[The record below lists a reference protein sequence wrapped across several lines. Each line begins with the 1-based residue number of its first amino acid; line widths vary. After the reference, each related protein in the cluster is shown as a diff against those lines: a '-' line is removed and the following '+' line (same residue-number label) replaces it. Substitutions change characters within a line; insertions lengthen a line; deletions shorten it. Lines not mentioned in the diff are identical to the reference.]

1 MLGRHETLKGGKER
15 LIGPVKLKSLE
26 ASQLERLLNRNKA
39 DLEAVKSQVSK
50 IVGDVKQR
58 GDQALI
64 EYTEAFDGVKLDRS
78 RLKVSRR
85 EIEEAYRQLP
95 TGLIKALKRAERNIR
110 LVHRRQ
116 LPKARIL
123 AKSKGMRV
131 TQVFQPLDSAGLYI
145 PGGRASYPST
155 ALMLGVP
162 ARVAGVRR
170 LVACTPPSPDGSVNP
185 AVLVALDLAGVGE
198 VFRVGGVQAVAAMA
212 FGTETIPK
220 VCKIVGPGNIYVTA
234 AKMMVYGE
242 VGVEFPAGPTELLVF
257 ADEKAD
263 PMLVAADLESQ
274 AEHDPRAVPVLL
286 TTSEKLAEAVY
297 ERLSKADRRISMA
310 LEAHGAI
317 LLAESLEEAAD
328 FIGRFAPEHLA
339 VHSAKPGRLLAKLR
353 NVGAVSLGIYTP
365 TAALDYALGPSHVL
379 PTGGAARYASGISV
393 FDFLRFYTVQSLT
406 KRGLKDL
413 RETVE
418 TLAEA
423 EGLRFH
429 KLAVEERFK
438 RGGKV
443 G

>member
-1 MLGRHETLKGGKER
+1 M
-15 LIGPVKLKSLE
+15 
-26 ASQLERLLNRNKA
+26 
-39 DLEAVKSQVSK
+39 
-50 IVGDVKQR
+50 
-58 GDQALI
+58 
-64 EYTEAFDGVKLDRS
+64 DGVKLDRG
-78 RLKVSRR
+78 RLKVSKA
-85 EIEEAYRQLP
+85 EVKEAYSQLS
-95 TGLIKALKRAERNIR
+95 TGLVKALKKAERNIR

-116 LPKARIL
+116 LPKGRVL
-123 AKSKGMRV
+123 AKSRGIRV
-131 TQVFQPLDSAGLYI
+131 TQVFQPLDSVGLYI

-162 ARVAGVRR
+162 ARVAGVKR
-170 LVACTPPSPDGSVNP
+170 LVACTPPGPDGSVNP
-185 AVLVALDLAGVGE
+185 AVLAALDLAGVE
-198 VFRVGGVQAVAAMA
+198 EIFRVGGVQAVAAMA
-212 FGTETIPK
+212 FGTETVPK

-234 AKMMVYGE
+234 AKMLVYGE

-257 ADEKAD
+257 ADGEAD

-286 TTSEKLAEAVY
+286 TISEKLAEAVY
-297 ERLSKADRRISMA
+297 ARLSKADREIREA

-328 FIGRFAPEHLA
+328 FINKFAPEHLS
-339 VHSAKPGRLLAKLR
+339 VHAASPRRLMAKIR
-353 NVGAVSLGIYTP
+353 NVGAVSLGAYTP

-429 KLAVEERFK
+429 KFAVEERFK
-438 RGGKV
+438 RGGNV